1 MKYLSLFVVALMFLL
16 AGCGTS
22 ADEKKEEKAQEKTT
36 TASKE
41 SETRELT
48 DEDKKFIE
56 LLKNK
61 EYQTIVDETL
71 SFKSDAQV
79 NFYFLANAFK
89 SVPDYSLSKTY
100 LNKTKYIPEEIKDEV
115 DALKADI
122 EANVKEEEPA
132 A

>member
-71 SFKSDAQV
+71 SLKSDAQV

>member
-71 SFKSDAQV
+71 SLKSDAQV

-89 SVPDYSLSKTY
+89 AVPDYSLSKTY